1 MINTNE
7 ILKKYNIRLS
17 KQLSQNFLTDINIIR
32 KIVDAAEINGDDFVI
47 EIGPGIGALTV
58 ALAGKAGKVAAIEID
73 SRIIPAL
80 EETTGSFKNVTII
93 NEDILKT
100 DIQSLTAG
108 WDKTVK
114 IVSNLPYY
122 ITTPVIMMFLEND
135 FPVERMVFMVQKE
148 VAERMSAKP
157 GSKDYGALSVGVQ
170 TAGDIKLLFNVSR
183 RCFIPK
189 PEVDSVVIKITP
201 SGKYLDSIVDKKVF
215 FQCVR
220 AAFSKRRKT
229 LLNAINSSDE
239 LKLEKE
245 TIRDILASLNLNCNV
260 RGEELSIEQFIAFAN
275 IVANLPGHTVTNK

>member
-122 ITTPVIMMFLEND
+122 ITTPDTTI
-135 FPVERMVFMVQKE
+135 
-148 VAERMSAKP
+148 
-157 GSKDYGALSVGVQ
+157 
-170 TAGDIKLLFNVSR
+170 LL
-183 RCFIPK
+183 
-189 PEVDSVVIKITP
+189 
-201 SGKYLDSIVDKKVF
+201 
-215 FQCVR
+215 
-220 AAFSKRRKT
+220 
-229 LLNAINSSDE
+229 
-239 LKLEKE
+239 
-245 TIRDILASLNLNCNV
+245 
-260 RGEELSIEQFIAFAN
+260 
-275 IVANLPGHTVTNK
+275 